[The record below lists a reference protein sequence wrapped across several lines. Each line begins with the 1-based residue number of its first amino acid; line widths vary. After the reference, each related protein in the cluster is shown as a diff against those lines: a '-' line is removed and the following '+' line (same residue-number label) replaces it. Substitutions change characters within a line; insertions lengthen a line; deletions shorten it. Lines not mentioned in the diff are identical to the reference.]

1 VGDTARLLYATPAAG
16 WRMERDDTSGDRVRV
31 EFLRGDSELE
41 VSGRCEGGRVD
52 AEVKDSGSGSGGD
65 S

>member
-1 VGDTARLLYATPAAG
+1 
-16 WRMERDDTSGDRVRV
+16 MQRDGTTGDRVRV

-52 AEVKDSGSGSGGD
+52 AEVKDRGSGSGGD